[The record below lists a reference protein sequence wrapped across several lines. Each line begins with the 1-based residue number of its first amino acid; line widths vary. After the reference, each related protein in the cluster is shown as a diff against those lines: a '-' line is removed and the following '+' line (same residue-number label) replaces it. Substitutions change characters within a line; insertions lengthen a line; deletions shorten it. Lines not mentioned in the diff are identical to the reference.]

1 MCRNANTL
9 LNLCKSWKIIMLQV
23 FRVFLNF
30 FLFLIN
36 PYNTETYT
44 EHVQF
49 KDNAKSRFVLMIF

>member
-1 MCRNANTL
+1 MKDYHAA
-9 LNLCKSWKIIMLQV
+9 SIQGFFFI
-23 FRVFLNF
+23 F

-36 PYNTETYT
+36 PYYTETYT